1 MKAGAF
7 KKINEVVIIDVP
19 EPKAGPGEV
28 VVKVH
33 DCGICGSDLHAVQ
46 FGTLRPDCILGHE
59 FCGEVHEVGPG
70 VHGFQVGERVA
81 SLPWITCG
89 ECEACA
95 RGEGYHCRRNRVLGL
110 GQLPGGY
117 AEFVMCGE
125 RSLLKL
131 PDHVSSRE
139 GAVVEPLS
147 VGLHG
152 VNRAR
157 IKPGTGCVVMGAGP
171 IGLAALT
178 WCKAKGASPIIV
190 SELAAG
196 RADLALKLGATEVVN
211 PTQHKPADRMRELT
225 GRPPELVIECIG
237 VKGTLGAAIDIAG
250 THGRV
255 VVIGA
260 CLEPDTIVPMK
271 CMVKEVS
278 IDFAIGYTKAE
289 FEETIDALASGKVNA
304 KPMITDVIG
313 LDEVPAMFDALRK
326 PGTRAK
332 VLVEFPH

>member
-1 MKAGAF
+1 MRAGAF
-7 KKINEVVIIDVP
+7 TQQNVVSIIEVA
-19 EPKAGPGEV
+19 ESTAGPGEV
-28 VVKVH
+28 VLKVH
-33 DCGICGSDLHAVQ
+33 NCGICGSDLHAVQ
-46 FGTLRPDCILGHE
+46 FGTLRPGSIMGHE
-59 FCGEVHEVGPG
+59 FCGEVYEVGAG
-70 VHGFQVGERVA
+70 VRGFKVGERVA

-95 RGEGYHCRRNRVLGL
+95 RGEGDHCRRNRVLGL

-131 PDHVSSRE
+131 PDNVSSRE
-139 GAVVEPLS
+139 GALVEPLA

-152 VNRAR
+152 VNRAG

-178 WCKAKGASPIIV
+178 WCKAKGANPIIV
-190 SELAAG
+190 SELATG
-196 RADLALKLGATEVVN
+196 RADLALKLGATEIVN
-211 PTQHKPADRMRELT
+211 PKQQKPADRMRELT
-225 GRPPELVIECIG
+225 GHPPELVIECIG
-237 VKGTLGAAIDIAG
+237 VKGTLGAAIDIAA

-260 CLEPDTIVPMK
+260 CMEPDTIVPMK
-271 CMVKEVS
+271 CLMKEVS
-278 IDFAIGYTKAE
+278 VEFAIGYTKAE
-289 FEETIDALASGKVNA
+289 FEETIEALASGRVNA
-304 KPMITDVIG
+304 QSMITDIIG

-326 PGTRAK
+326 PGKRAK

>member
-1 MKAGAF
+1 MRAAAF
-7 KKINEVVIIDVP
+7 KKANEVGIIDAP

-33 DCGICGSDLHAVQ
+33 NCGICGSDLHAVQ
-46 FGTLRPDCILGHE
+46 FGTLRPDSIMGHE
-59 FCGEVHEVGPG
+59 FCGEIREVGPG
-70 VHGFQVGERVA
+70 VHGFHPGERVA

-89 ECEACA
+89 ECDACA

-117 AEFVMCGE
+117 AEYVMCGE

-131 PDHVSSRE
+131 PDHVTSRE
-139 GAVVEPLS
+139 GALVEPLS

-157 IKPGTGCVVMGAGP
+157 ITPGAGCVVMGAGP

-178 WCKAKGASPIIV
+178 WCKAKGAHPILV

-225 GRPPELVIECIG
+225 GRAPDLVIECIG

-271 CMVKEVS
+271 CLMKEVS
-278 IDFAIGYTKAE
+278 VEFAIGYTKAE
-289 FEETIDALASGKVNA
+289 FEETIAALASGKVKV
-304 KPMITDVIG
+304 KPMITNIIS

>member
-1 MKAGAF
+1 M
-7 KKINEVVIIDVP
+7 
-19 EPKAGPGEV
+19 
-28 VVKVH
+28 
-33 DCGICGSDLHAVQ
+33 
-46 FGTLRPDCILGHE
+46 GTLRPNSILGHE
-59 FCGEVHEVGPG
+59 FCGEVHEVGAG
-70 VHGFQVGERVA
+70 VRGFEVGQRVA

-117 AEFVMCGE
+117 AEYVMCGE

-131 PDHVSSRE
+131 PENVSSRE
-139 GAVVEPLS
+139 GALVEPLA

-157 IKPGTGCVVMGAGP
+157 IQPGIGCVVMGAGP

-178 WCKAKGASPIIV
+178 WCKAKGANPIIV

-196 RADLALKLGATEVVN
+196 RADLALKLGATEIVN
-211 PTQHKPADRMRELT
+211 PTQQKPADRMRELT
-225 GRPPELVIECIG
+225 GKPPELVIECIG

-271 CMVKEVS
+271 CLMKEVS
-278 IDFAIGYTKAE
+278 VEFAIGYTKAE
-289 FEETIDALASGKVNA
+289 FEETIEALANGKVNA
-304 KPMITDVIG
+304 KPLITDVIG
-313 LDEVPAMFDALRK
+313 LDEVPAMFDALRT
-326 PGTRAK
+326 PGNRAK
-332 VLVEFPH
+332 VLLEFPH

>member
-1 MKAGAF
+1 MKAAAF
-7 KKINEVVIIDVP
+7 KKQDEVGIIDAP
-19 EPKAGPGEV
+19 MPRAGAGEV
-28 VVKVH
+28 ILKIH
-33 DCGICGSDLHAVQ
+33 DCGICGSDLHVVQ
-46 FGTLRPDCILGHE
+46 FGTIRPESILGHE
-59 FCGEVHEVGPG
+59 FCGEITEVGVG
-70 VHGFQVGERVA
+70 VRGFHVGERVA
-81 SLPWITCG
+81 ALPWITCG
-89 ECEACA
+89 ECEACF

-117 AEFVMCGE
+117 AEYVMCGE

-131 PDHVSSRE
+131 PDKVSSRE
-139 GAVVEPLS
+139 GALVEPLA

-171 IGLAALT
+171 IGLATLT
-178 WCKAKGASPIIV
+178 WCKAKGANPIIV

-196 RADLALKLGATEVVN
+196 RADLALKLGATEIVN
-211 PTQHKPADRMRELT
+211 PTQQKPADRMRELT
-225 GRPPELVIECIG
+225 GKPPELVIECIG

-271 CMVKEVS
+271 CLAKEISVE
-278 IDFAIGYTKAE
+278 FAIGYTKAE
-289 FEETIDALASGKVNA
+289 FEETIAALAAGKLNA
-304 KPMITDVIG
+304 KPLITDIIG
-313 LDEVPAMFDALRK
+313 LDEVPAMINTLRS
-326 PGTRAK
+326 PGTHAK
-332 VLVEFPH
+332 VLIEFPH

>member
-1 MKAGAF
+1 MKAAAYQ
-7 KKINEVVIIDVP
+7 KQNEVGIIDAPVP
-19 EPKAGPGEV
+19 KPSAGEV
-28 VVKVH
+28 VLKVH
-33 DCGICGSDLHAVQ
+33 NCGICGSDLHAVQ
-46 FGTLRPDCILGHE
+46 LGTLRAGCIMGHE
-59 FCGEVHEVGPG
+59 FCGEIHEVGAG
-70 VHGFQVGERVA
+70 VRGYEVGERVA
-81 SLPWITCG
+81 SLPWMTCG

-95 RGEGYHCRRNRVLGL
+95 RGEGFHCRRSRVLGL

-117 AEFVMCGE
+117 AEFVTCGE

-131 PDHVSSRE
+131 PSNVSSRE
-139 GAVVEPLS
+139 GALVEPLS

-157 IKPGTGCVVMGAGP
+157 IKPGDGCVVMGAGP

-196 RADLALKLGATEVVN
+196 RGELALKLGATEVVN
-211 PTQHKPADRMRELT
+211 PNQRNPADRMRELT
-225 GRPPELVIECIG
+225 GKSPELVIECIG
-237 VKGTLGAAIDIAG
+237 VKGTIDAAIDIAG

-260 CLEPDTIVPMK
+260 CLEPDTIVPTK
-271 CMVKEVS
+271 CMMKEIS
-278 IDFAIGYTKAE
+278 IEFVVGYTKAE
-289 FEETIDALASGKVNA
+289 FAETIEALASGNLNA
-304 KPMITDVIG
+304 KPMITDVIK
-313 LDEVPAMFDALRK
+313 LEEIPAMFDALRK
-326 PGTRAK
+326 PGNRAK

>member
-1 MKAGAF
+1 MKAAAFQKQNLVGVIDAPMPKAGA
-7 KKINEVVIIDVP
+7 
-19 EPKAGPGEV
+19 GEV
-28 VVKVH
+28 VLKVH
-33 DCGICGSDLHAVQ
+33 NCGICGSDLHAVQ
-46 FGTLRPDCILGHE
+46 LGTLRAGSIMGHE
-59 FCGEVHEVGPG
+59 FCGEVHEVGAG
-70 VHGFQVGERVA
+70 VRGFAVGERVA

-89 ECEACA
+89 ECDPCA

-117 AEFVMCGE
+117 AEYVACGE

-131 PDHVSSRE
+131 PDNVTSRE
-139 GAVVEPLS
+139 GALVEPLS

-157 IKPGTGCVVMGAGP
+157 ITPGVGCVVMGAGP

-178 WCKAKGASPIIV
+178 WCKAKGADPIIV

-196 RADLALKLGATEVVN
+196 RGELALKLGATEIVN
-211 PTQHKPADRMRELT
+211 PTQKKPADRMRELT
-225 GRPPELVIECIG
+225 GRSPELVIECIG
-237 VKGTLGAAIDIAG
+237 VKGTLAAAIDIAG

-271 CMVKEVS
+271 CLAKEVTVE
-278 IDFAIGYTKAE
+278 FAIGYTEAE
-289 FEETIDALASGKVNA
+289 FEETIAALASGELNA
-304 KPMITDVIG
+304 KPMITDIIK
-313 LDEVPAMFDALRK
+313 LDEVPAMFDTLRA
-326 PGTRAK
+326 PGTHAK

>member
-1 MKAGAF
+1 MRAAAF
-7 KKINEVVIIDVP
+7 KRLNEVGIIEAP
-19 EPKAGPGEV
+19 EPKAGPGQV
-28 VVKVH
+28 VLKVH
-33 DCGICGSDLHAVQ
+33 NCGICGTDLHSVQ
-46 FGTLRPDCILGHE
+46 FGTLRSDSIMGHE
-59 FCGEVHEVGPG
+59 FCGEVHELGPG
-70 VHGFQVGERVA
+70 VRGFRVGERVV

-117 AEFVMCGE
+117 AEYVMCGE

-139 GAVVEPLS
+139 GALVEPLA

-157 IKPGTGCVVMGAGP
+157 IKPAAGCVVMGAGP

-178 WCKAKGASPIIV
+178 WCKARGASPIIV

-196 RADLALKLGATEVVN
+196 RSDLALKFGATEVVN
-211 PTQHKPADRMRELT
+211 PNQHNPADRMRELT
-225 GRPPELVIECIG
+225 GRAPELVIECIG
-237 VKGTLGAAIDIAG
+237 VKGTLGGAIDIAG

-260 CLEPDTIVPMK
+260 CVEPDTIVPMK
-271 CMVKEVS
+271 WLVKEVS
-278 IDFAIGYTKAE
+278 VEFALGYTKAE
-289 FEETIDALASGKVNA
+289 FEEALDALASGKVNP

-313 LDEVPAMFDALRK
+313 LAEVPAMFDALRK

-332 VLVEFPH
+332 VLIEFPH